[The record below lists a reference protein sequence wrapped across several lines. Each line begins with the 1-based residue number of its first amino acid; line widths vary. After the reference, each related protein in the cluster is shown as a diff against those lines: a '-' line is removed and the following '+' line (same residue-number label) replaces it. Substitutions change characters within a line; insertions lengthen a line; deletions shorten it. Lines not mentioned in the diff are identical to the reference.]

1 MHGPYGL
8 YNYMAHTKRSVYD
21 QRAAFQNHFC
31 AALCIP
37 VPVSWMNEPNQ
48 KPYSQVVSKR
58 IYDFYDQTEEFLL
71 AMQSILEDIMANN
84 QGIGIFSKEWS
95 E

>member
-1 MHGPYGL
+1 
-8 YNYMAHTKRSVYD
+8 MAHTKRSVYD

-31 AALCIP
+31 AASCIP

-48 KPYSQVVSKR
+48 KPYPQVVNKR
-58 IYDFYDQTEEFLL
+58 IYDFYDQTEKFLL
-71 AMQSILEDIMANN
+71 VMQNILEDIIAKN
-84 QGIGIFSKEWS
+84 QGIGFFSKKWS